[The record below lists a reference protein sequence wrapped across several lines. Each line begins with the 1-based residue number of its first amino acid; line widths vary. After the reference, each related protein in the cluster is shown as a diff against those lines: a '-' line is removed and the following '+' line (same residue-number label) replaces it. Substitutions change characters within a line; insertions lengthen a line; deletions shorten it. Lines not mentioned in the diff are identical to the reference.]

1 LGFHNYQRIEFI
13 SKLLEQTLKLEQA
26 IAEKEEQLVTLQNC
40 LAATLGQR
48 IRQCFAQSQAYQHAT
63 YRMLHFVAHYML
75 PGTPPPGPSLPGAV
89 NRLKGF
95 FVRGSQNELNNEDSF
110 KDLQEGDKGKD

>member
-1 LGFHNYQRIEFI
+1 
-13 SKLLEQTLKLEQA
+13 LLEQTLKLEQA